1 MIVVYADGGGLGH
14 LTRVRALRETL
25 GLVGPITV
33 LTSSGHVDDPRV
45 LGDLEVVPLRIR
57 RDDVAAR
64 RSWLQRTLVDL
75 GPELL
80 VVDAFP
86 AGLAGEIDAA
96 SVGPSIPV
104 VHVARLL
111 QWTAYRRLLPRHPVH
126 YERVHVIEPLH
137 DEHHEYLAAHADVI
151 GPLDLVDPRP
161 TAIGVHS
168 PWADLA
174 VDGGEAPR
182 RPRWL
187 VAHTGP
193 AAEVIELVA
202 YARDQAEAEGV
213 RPLFVVATASDA
225 TPPAAADLVVID
237 RYPVSPMFADA
248 DRIVTAAGFNIMR
261 ELAPHRL
268 RHRFLPMPRRFDD
281 QIERA
286 RRAHQE
292 VAATAARAG
301 P

>member
-14 LTRVRALRETL
+14 LTRVGSLRGTL
-25 GLVGPITV
+25 GLAGPITV
-33 LTSSGHVDDPRV
+33 LTSSSHVEDRRV
-45 LGDLEVVPLRIR
+45 VGDLRVVPLRIR

-64 RSWLQRTLVDL
+64 RSWLQRTLADL
-75 GPELL
+75 RPELL

-96 SVGPSIPV
+96 TVGPSIPAI
-104 VHVARLL
+104 HVARLL
-111 QWTAYRRLLPRHPVH
+111 QWPAYRRVLPRDPVR
-126 YERVHVIEPLH
+126 YARVHVIEPLH
-137 DEHHEYLAAHADVI
+137 EDHHRYLEDHADEVT
-151 GPLDLVDPRP
+151 PLDLLTSPALD
-161 TAIGVHS
+161 AGDES
-168 PWADLA
+168 PWDGVA
-174 VDGGEAPR
+174 GGEVAAN

-193 AAEVIELVA
+193 AAEVVELLA

-225 TPPAAADLVVID
+225 MPPAAADLVVID
-237 RYPVSPMFADA
+237 RYPVWPMFAEA
-248 DRIVTAAGFNIMR
+248 DRIVTAAGFNTMR
-261 ELAPHRL
+261 ELAGHRG

-281 QIERA
+281 QSERA
-286 RRAHQE
+286 RRARQE
-292 VAATAARAG
+292 VAASAARV